1 MIKKIPTEKILKI
14 ALSKGADFA
23 EIFAEHTTVTTITD
37 ENKRVERANKGVDA
51 GFGLRVISGNKT
63 LYGFTNNAEELFD
76 IAITLSSS
84 ALTHVSSKNIC
95 ASPLLSEV
103 SNKNQTHS
111 KLLKLA
117 KNGSE
122 KAWGMGPNI
131 KQVQVALRHSMRY
144 FCVVN
149 SNGSSV
155 EDEKIDS
162 VAVVLVV
169 AEKDGAVQ
177 TGYEPLFGNLE
188 SIEKT
193 AETAAQR
200 ALTMLTARKSPR
212 GLMPVV
218 ISSSAGGTMIHEA
231 VGHGLEADLAG
242 QGMSVYKD
250 KIGLQVASTLITVV
264 DDSTVQEKRGS
275 FHFDDEGSPAKRT
288 VLVENG
294 ILKSYMHD
302 LMSAKKMGAKPTGNG
317 RRESYRNRPIVR
329 MTNTFVTPGKTDP
342 SSIISSV
349 PNGILVKKMGGGQ
362 VNTINGDFVF
372 DAQEAYLIENGKAT
386 QPVRGATLVGN
397 GPKILM
403 EIDMV
408 GNDLGFGIGT
418 CGKEGQGVPVGHGMP
433 TIRIPSITVGGTD

>member
-1 MIKKIPTEKILKI
+1 MIKKIPTDKILKI

-23 EIFAEHTTVTTITD
+23 EIFAEHTTVTIIAN
-37 ENKRVERANKGVDA
+37 ENKRIERATKGVDA

-63 LYGFTNNAEELFD
+63 LYGFTNSPDELFD

-84 ALTHVSSKNIC
+84 ALTHVSSKGVC
-95 ASPLLSEV
+95 MSSSLSEI
-103 SNKNQTHS
+103 SNEKQTDGKFLS
-111 KLLKLA
+111 LVKQ
-117 KNGSE
+117 GSA
-122 KAWGMGPNI
+122 KAWGFGNI
-131 KQVQVALRHSMRY
+131 KQVQVSLRHLVRY
-144 FCVVN
+144 FWVAN
-149 SNGSSV
+149 SNGLSI

-169 AEKDGAVQ
+169 AEKDGIIQ
-177 TGYEPLFGNLE
+177 TGYEPLFNEIE
-188 SIEKT
+188 SIEET
-193 AETAAQR
+193 AEIAAQR
-200 ALTMLTARKSPR
+200 ALTMLDSKKSPR
-212 GLMPVV
+212 GLMPAV
-218 ISSSAGGTMIHEA
+218 ISSSAGGTMMHEA

-250 KIGLQVASTLITVV
+250 KIGLQVASPLITVV
-264 DDSTVQEKRGS
+264 DDATVQEKRGS

-302 LMSAKKMGAKPTGNG
+302 LISAKKMGALPTGNG

-329 MTNTFVTPGKTDP
+329 MTNTYVTPGNTDP
-342 SSIISSV
+342 ASIISSI
-349 PNGILVKKMGGGQ
+349 PHGILVKKMGGGQ

-372 DAQEAYLIENGKAT
+372 DAQEAYLIENGKISE
-386 QPVRGATLVGN
+386 PVRGATLVGN

-408 GNDLGFGIGT
+408 GSDLGFGIGT

>member
-1 MIKKIPTEKILKI
+1 
-14 ALSKGADFA
+14 
-23 EIFAEHTTVTTITD
+23 
-37 ENKRVERANKGVDA
+37 
-51 GFGLRVISGNKT
+51 
-63 LYGFTNNAEELFD
+63 
-76 IAITLSSS
+76 
-84 ALTHVSSKNIC
+84 
-95 ASPLLSEV
+95 
-103 SNKNQTHS
+103 
-111 KLLKLA
+111 
-117 KNGSE
+117 
-122 KAWGMGPNI
+122 
-131 KQVQVALRHSMRY
+131 
-144 FCVVN
+144 
-149 SNGSSV
+149 
-155 EDEKIDS
+155 
-162 VAVVLVV
+162 
-169 AEKDGAVQ
+169 
-177 TGYEPLFGNLE
+177 
-188 SIEKT
+188 
-193 AETAAQR
+193 
-200 ALTMLTARKSPR
+200 
-212 GLMPVV
+212 
-218 ISSSAGGTMIHEA
+218 
-231 VGHGLEADLAG
+231 ADLAG